1 LATASILTSISA
13 KPGLTQVDGA
23 EMATC
28 DTLTADSQKI
38 PLLVKARPGSTVAN
52 TLLAQETG
60 NLVILTGDLQ
70 LDGDG
75 NLPVL
80 VLRSLC
86 KGYPDQF
93 LNEVAVTGRLS
104 GQIREADKSDSTSI
118 AVNRMQNGAEKVDW
132 FRIRCFGLNRE
143 RLLEAPKGAL
153 ATASGILEMRTSRED
168 QPFVEVKTRVLH
180 LHAKPR
186 GHDAAEGKEAVGYAN
201 SDFDGSDAPPMPT
214 DWGG

>member
-1 LATASILTSISA
+1 
-13 KPGLTQVDGA
+13 
-23 EMATC
+23 MATC
-28 DTLTADSQKI
+28 STLTADSQEI
-38 PLLVKARPGSTVAN
+38 PLFVKARPGSTVAN

-70 LDGDG
+70 LDEDG
-75 NLPVL
+75 NLPAL

-104 GQIREADKSDSTSI
+104 GQIREAEKSDSTSI
-118 AVNRMQNGAEKVDW
+118 AVNRLENGTEKVDW
-132 FRIRCFGLNRE
+132 FRVRVFGLNRE
-143 RLLEAPKGAL
+143 RLNDAPKGAL
-153 ATASGILEMRTSRED
+153 ATASGILEMRTSKDD

-186 GHDAAEGKEAVGYAN
+186 GHDAAEGKEAAGYSNA
-201 SDFDGSDAPPMPT
+201 DFEGADAPPMPT
-214 DWGG
+214 DWG